1 MRLKRYLKEELL
13 LEKTF
18 NIKKDV
24 KLVYDKL
31 FAGFVAEIKRGDLPP
46 TEIIQGAMKSTGYSR
61 ESMSSSQLV
70 SKSARAAHAIKPITI
85 HAGVFPSP
93 SYDPIDNRIN
103 LTFNPQVLD
112 IIRQGTQETLPKDQI
127 RRFNSETSPNKMKAT
142 IAHELS
148 HWMNDALHNS
158 HIEKIVDMAHEFHDP
173 SILKLGKE
181 DVNMTHFE
189 IDAQI
194 HGIKALKQQ
203 YTTAQWNKMTLK
215 DVMELYP
222 PIDGTW
228 RSTTRYGKEVVGIW
242 KKLLLKRMAREKIL
256 GKNMRTFPKTG
267 NRFT

>member
-1 MRLKRYLKEELL
+1 MRLRRYLKEELL

-24 KLVYDKL
+24 QIVYDKL
-31 FAGFVAEIKRGDLPP
+31 FASFVAEIKRGDFPP
-46 TEIIQGAMKSTGYSR
+46 EDIIKAARHGGGYAR
-61 ESMSSSQLV
+61 ASMPSSQLV
-70 SKSARAAHAIKPITI
+70 SKSAKAANAIKPIKI
-85 HAGVFPSP
+85 KAGVFSSP
-93 SYDPIDNRIN
+93 SYNPIDNSIN
-103 LTFNPQVLD
+103 LTFNPMVLD
-112 IIRQGTQETLPKDQI
+112 ILRQGIQGTLPKDQV

-148 HWMNDALHNS
+148 HWMNDVLHNS
-158 HIEKIVDMAHEFHDP
+158 HIEKIVDMAAEFQDAN
-173 SILKLGKE
+173 ILKLGKE

-194 HGIKALKQQ
+194 HGIKTLKQQ
-203 YTTAQWNKMTLK
+203 YTTAQWNKMTLG

-228 RSTTRYGKEVVGIW
+228 RTTTRYGKEVVDIW

-256 GKNMRTFPKTG
+256 GKNMRTFPKI
-267 NRFT
+267 

>member
-1 MRLKRYLKEELL
+1 MTRLRRYLKEELL

-24 KLVYDKL
+24 ELVYNVLIKH
-31 FAGFVAEIKRGDLPP
+31 FVDEIKRGDLPP
-46 TEIIQGAMKSTGYSR
+46 EDVIKGARVKGYGYSR
-61 ESMSSSQLV
+61 QEMSSSQLV

-103 LTFNPQVLD
+103 LTFNPQVLN
-112 IIRQGTQETLPKDQI
+112 ILKQGTQGSLPKEQM
-127 RRFNSETSPNKMKAT
+127 RMFNSETSPNRMKAT

-148 HWMNDALHNS
+148 HWMNDVLHNS
-158 HIEKIVDMAHEFHDP
+158 HIEKIVDMAHEFHDT

-203 YTTAQWNKMTLK
+203 YSTAQWNKMTIK
-215 DVMELYP
+215 DVLELYP
-222 PIDGTW
+222 PIDGTYK
-228 RSTTRYGKEVVGIW
+228 TTSQYGKEVVGIW

-256 GKNMRTFPKTG
+256 GKNMRTFPKI
-267 NRFT
+267 